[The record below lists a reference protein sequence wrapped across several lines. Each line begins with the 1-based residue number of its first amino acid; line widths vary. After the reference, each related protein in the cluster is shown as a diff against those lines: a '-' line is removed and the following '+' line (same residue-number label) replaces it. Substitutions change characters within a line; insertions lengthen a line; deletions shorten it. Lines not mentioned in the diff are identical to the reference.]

1 VSHLKSQ
8 SEAKNVHGGEGG
20 VGGVG
25 VSQLEDFDEDQ
36 HHHDVHHRGVELE
49 ADVGGTDME
58 DHAEEALHIKIIIRT
73 NTIMMYIIVVSNWR
87 LMLEGQIWKITLKS
101 PCTCRS

>member
-1 VSHLKSQ
+1 MWVLSHLKGQ
-8 SEAKNVHGGEGG
+8 SKAKNVHGGEGG

-25 VSQLEDFDEDQ
+25 VPQLEDLDEDQ

-58 DHAEEALHIKIIIRT
+58 DHAEEALHMKII
-73 NTIMMYIIVVSNWR
+73 
-87 LMLEGQIWKITLKS
+87 
-101 PCTCRS
+101 